1 MGKKSAPS
9 APQPVDPYEVARAD
23 AEFNRID
30 QYTPAGSLTFSGPN
44 RNQANLEFSPEVQ
57 ALFDQQLGLDSSML
71 GSSAERLAM
80 MDPNQI
86 DLSQFGPIQSNID
99 REGLGF
105 TSADLS
111 GMPGLN
117 MPNFGTVGEG
127 PNLQGAAN
135 FAGPNFGI
143 QQGIEGVNLPTFGSD
158 ATVQQG
164 IDFSNL
170 PGIPQ
175 DFGEFR
181 NRVEDSVF
189 QRGRRLM
196 EPQFARQE
204 AALRDTLANQGLPGT
219 SEAFLDQQDQF
230 NTNRNSAYADLA
242 DRSVLLGGQEASR
255 QFANSLAGR
264 QQGVG
269 EILSQGQF
277 ANQAAGQQFGQ
288 DLSRFGAD
296 MGAANAQFGQ
306 NLAQGQ
312 FGNQAANQDLSRAL
326 ATFGVGQQQ
335 AGFNNQAAQQGF
347 QNQLAGQG
355 FNNQAGAMQLGA
367 EQGIRG
373 QLSGEQFNLANS
385 QNAANAQELGL
396 RQQMLANQNAA
407 RTMGLNEQIGIRGNA
422 FNELASLLGLQQVQQ
437 PSMQNFFA
445 PGQADFMGAQALN
458 AQQQQN
464 AYQGALMQQ
473 QGALGGLSG
482 LGGALLGGMGA
493 AAGTD
498 GGLIGGFKG

>member
-30 QYTPAGSLTFSGPN
+30 QFTPAGSLTFSGEN

-57 ALFDQQLGLDSSML
+57 ALFDQQLQLDGTML
-71 GSSAERLAM
+71 GSSLDRLGM

-99 REGLGF
+99 RSGLGF
-105 TSADLS
+105 GAPDMNGL
-111 GMPGLN
+111 PGLN
-117 MPNFGTVGEG
+117 IPNFGTVGPG
-127 PNLQGAAN
+127 PEQQGAAN
-135 FAGPNFGI
+135 FFGPSYGI
-143 QQGIEGVNLPTFGSD
+143 QQGIEGVGLPTFGSD

-164 IDFSNL
+164 VVFSNL
-170 PGIPQ
+170 PDLPQ
-175 DFGEFR
+175 DFNALR
-181 NRVEDSVF
+181 TNVEDAMF

-196 EPQFARQE
+196 EPQFGRQE
-204 AALRDTLANQGLPGT
+204 DALRDRLANQGLPQ
-219 SEAFLDQQDQF
+219 SSDAFLDQYDQF
-230 NTNRNSAYADLA
+230 NTNRNLAYQDLS
-242 DRSVLLGGQEASR
+242 DRSVLMGGQEASR
-255 QFANSLAGR
+255 QFANALAGR

-269 EILSQGQF
+269 EIMSQGQF

-288 DLSRFGAD
+288 DLSGFGANL
-296 MGAANAQFGQ
+296 GAANAQFGQ

-312 FGNQAANQDLSRAL
+312 FANQAANQDLSRAL
-326 ATFGVGQQQ
+326 STFGVGMQQ
-335 AGFNNQAAQQGF
+335 AGFNNQGANQFF
-347 QNQLAGQG
+347 QNALAGQG

-367 EQGIRG
+367 QQDVRN
-373 QLSGEQFNLANS
+373 QLSGEQFALSNA

-396 RQQMLANQNAA
+396 RQQMLANQNAGRSQA
-407 RTMGLNEQIGIRGNA
+407 LNEQMGIRGNA

-437 PSMQNFFA
+437 PTMQNFFG

-482 LGGALLGGMGA
+482 LGGSLLMAGGMSQ
-493 AAGTD
+493 
-498 GGLIGGFKG
+498 GGIPGVFKGA